1 MTPLLLLDAVSALSD
16 VERAEAAE
24 LGRAVYP
31 PAEWANWP
39 GRRLEWTPAEWC
51 VRVWQNDG
59 EGSGESAHQSATARH
74 LVSYV
79 GIVLRRAEHDGAP
92 VLIGGVGS
100 VKTHPAARG
109 RGYASLAIRR
119 AVEFFRDRPDAAF
132 GLLVCDPPLIGYYA
146 RLGWKLFSGRLMV
159 VQHGAIEEFTFDRVM
174 TLDIHGPAPTTGTI
188 DLKGP
193 PW

>member
-1 MTPLLLLDAVSALSD
+1 MTTPIVSLTAVSALSD

-39 GRRLEWTPAEWC
+39 GRHIEWSPAEWC
-51 VRVWQNDG
+51 VRVWRED
-59 EGSGESAHQSATARH
+59 ASATVRH
-74 LVSYV
+74 LVSFV
-79 GIVLRRAEHDGAP
+79 GIVLRHAEHDGAP
-92 VLIGGVGS
+92 VLIGGIGS

-109 RGYASLAIRR
+109 RGYARLAIRG
-119 AVEFFRDRPDAAF
+119 AVEFFRERPDVTF
-132 GLLVCDPPLIGYYA
+132 GLLVCDPPLIPYYA
-146 RLGWKLFSGRLMV
+146 RLGWKLFNGRLMV
-159 VQHGAIEEFTFDRVM
+159 EQHGAIEEFTFDRVM
-174 TLDIHGPAPTTGTI
+174 TLDIHAPGPTSGTI